1 MNIVFIPNIDCGDNR
16 NTPYH
21 YSVKS
26 YEKWAEQ
33 YDDVKV
39 IEWTEPIM
47 DIEQFPIIYQR
58 EWVLDILEHNRE
70 LMEVYGI
77 QYNEAQQLIY
87 KNIYEKGFK

>member
-39 IEWTEPIM
+39 IEWTEPM
-47 DIEQFPIIYQR
+47 YSARLRAWSRNHQG
-58 EWVLDILEHNRE
+58 W
-70 LMEVYGI
+70 
-77 QYNEAQQLIY
+77 
-87 KNIYEKGFK
+87 

>member
-58 EWVLDILEHNRE
+58 EWVLDILEHN
-70 LMEVYGI
+70 G
-77 QYNEAQQLIY
+77 Y
-87 KNIYEKGFK
+87 KVEKKIGEEYVKTLRR

>member
-16 NTPYH
+16 STPYH

-39 IEWTEPIM
+39 IEWTEPIL
-47 DIEQFPIIYQR
+47 DVEQFPIIYQ
-58 EWVLDILEHNRE
+58 
-70 LMEVYGI
+70 
-77 QYNEAQQLIY
+77 
-87 KNIYEKGFK
+87 